1 MTAAGF
7 DASVVIAALARD
19 HPEHE
24 PARAL
29 VRFLAT
35 GLADVGMICSAPTTV
50 TVELLRRGAD
60 PDWSRERA
68 RDVAAMVRLLEL
80 NDQDATQAL
89 AHGSASDA
97 EPLLAAASF
106 RRHGV
111 ALVVTA
117 ADRRRGFVDCGIEE
131 VFSIA
136 EATANVE
143 VLIPGG

>member
-1 MTAAGF
+1 
-7 DASVVIAALARD
+7 
-19 HPEHE
+19 
-24 PARAL
+24 
-29 VRFLAT
+29 
-35 GLADVGMICSAPTTV
+35 
-50 TVELLRRGAD
+50 
-60 PDWSRERA
+60 
-68 RDVAAMVRLLEL
+68 MVRLLDL